1 MNKNTVHFVVCLF
14 SIIASSYSFAE
25 VAGALPKSPETLS
38 RYSFYKAAERFSLTS
53 VRPKIFCPDEADESV
68 AKVCFTID
76 NPNFSEVS
84 STIYDINGNVVKV
97 SLTEEGTELFSWDG
111 RDSDNNVV
119 SSGVY
124 IYQLEAD
131 GKVVNGT
138 VVVAR

>member
-1 MNKNTVHFVVCLF
+1 MNKNTVHFVVYLF
-14 SIIASSYSFAE
+14 SLVVSSYSFAD
-25 VAGALPKSPETLS
+25 VSGAISASPHAPE
-38 RYSFYKAAERFSLTS
+38 KFSLTS
-53 VRPKIFCPDEADESV
+53 VNPKIFCPDETDTSLS
-68 AKVCFTID
+68 KVNFAIA

-84 STIYDINGNVVKV
+84 STIYDINGNVVRV
-97 SLTEEGTELFSWDG
+97 SLTEENAELFSWDG

-131 GKVVNGT
+131 GKIANGT